1 MKNPAITENHL
12 YLKTFRKGKR
22 FSGRILSVYVLKDY
36 HADKLKKADPM
47 HRTRN
52 RLGLS
57 VTKKVGGAVVRS
69 RVKRILRAG
78 YDRVKGDLKT
88 GYLIVISPYPQ
99 AATHK
104 STDVY
109 RELRYAFR
117 KLDMIEPRLGPSSDS
132 AHSKNDT
139 ATQ

>member
-12 YLKTFRKGKR
+12 YLKTFRRGQR
-22 FSGRILSVYVLKDY
+22 FSGRILSVYVLKDRS
-36 HADKLKKADPM
+36 AEKLKKEDPL
-47 HRTRN
+47 HRLRN

-57 VTKKVGGAVVRS
+57 VTKKIGGAVQRS

-78 YDRVKGDLKT
+78 YDRLKGELKT
-88 GYLIVISPYPQ
+88 GYLIVISPYPSI
-99 AATHK
+99 ASLK

-117 KLDMIEPRLGPSSDS
+117 KLDMMEKRGTAADVSCGKDS
-132 AHSKNDT
+132 AP
-139 ATQ
+139 Q

>member
-22 FSGRILSVYVLKDY
+22 FSGKLLSVYVLKDY
-36 HADKLKKADPM
+36 AAERLKKEDPL
-47 HRTRN
+47 HRLRN

-57 VTKKVGGAVVRS
+57 VTKKIGGAVKRS

-78 YDRVKGDLKT
+78 YDAVKKDIHS
-88 GYLIVISPYPQ
+88 GYLIVISPYPRI
-99 AATHK
+99 AEYK
-104 STDVY
+104 STDVE

-117 KLDMIEPRLGPSSDS
+117 KLDMLKGADKILKDAPKKDI
-132 AHSKNDT
+132 H
-139 ATQ
+139 TQ

>member
-36 HADKLKKADPM
+36 HASRLKKEDPL

-57 VTKKVGGAVVRS
+57 VTKKVGGAVQRS

-78 YDRVKGDLKT
+78 YDSVKKDLKT
-88 GYLIVISPYPQ
+88 GYLIVISPYPR
-99 AATHK
+99 ALECK
-104 STDVY
+104 STDVA

-117 KLDMIEPRLGPSSDS
+117 KIDMLVDKPSPSPVC
-132 AHSKNDT
+132 DT
-139 ATQ
+139 Q

>member
-22 FSGRILSVYVLKDY
+22 FSGRILSLYVLKDY
-36 HADKLKKADPM
+36 GAERLRKADPL

-57 VTKKVGGAVVRS
+57 VTKKIGGAVVRS

-78 YDRVKGDLKT
+78 YDHVKGDLKT
-88 GYLIVISPYPQ
+88 GYLIVISPYPK
-99 AATHK
+99 AAECK

-109 RELRYAFR
+109 KELRYAFR
-117 KLDMIEPRLGPSSDS
+117 KLEMLKESEG
-132 AHSKNDT
+132 T
-139 ATQ
+139 ASVKEKSTQ

>member
-22 FSGRILSVYVLKDY
+22 FSGRILSLYVLKDY
-36 HADKLKKADPM
+36 GAERLRKEDPL
-47 HRTRN
+47 HRIRN

-57 VTKKVGGAVVRS
+57 VTKKIGGAVVRS

-78 YDRVKGDLKT
+78 YDRVKGDLAT
-88 GYLIVISPYPQ
+88 GYLIVISPYPK
-99 AATHK
+99 AAECS

-117 KLDMIEPRLGPSSDS
+117 KLGLIESGDGAEKRG
-132 AHSKNDT
+132 KET
-139 ATQ
+139 VTQ

>member
-36 HADKLKKADPM
+36 GAERLRRADPL
-47 HRTRN
+47 HRIRN

-57 VTKKVGGAVVRS
+57 VTKKVGGAVTRS

-78 YDRVKGDLKT
+78 YDAVKGDLRT
-88 GYLIVISPYPQ
+88 GYLVVISPYPR
-99 AATHK
+99 AAEYK
-104 STDVY
+104 STDVEK
-109 RELRYAFR
+109 ELRYAFR
-117 KLDMIEPRLGPSSDS
+117 KLDMLKDPCEGKPQEKKAL
-132 AHSKNDT
+132 
-139 ATQ
+139 TQ

>member
-1 MKNPAITENHL
+1 MKNPAITDHHL

-22 FSGRILSVYVLKDY
+22 FSGRILSVYVLKD
-36 HADKLKKADPM
+36 HKAEKLRKEDPL
-47 HRTRN
+47 HRLRN

-57 VTKKVGGAVVRS
+57 VTKKIGGAVVRS
-69 RVKRILRAG
+69 RTKRILRAG
-78 YDRVKGDLKT
+78 YDRVKDDLKT

-99 AATHK
+99 RAACK

-117 KLDMIEPRLGPSSDS
+117 KLDMM
-132 AHSKNDT
+132 DT
-139 ATQ
+139 GSESVLPENKHEAQ

>member
-1 MKNPAITENHL
+1 MKNPAITEHHL

-36 HADKLKKADPM
+36 QADKLKKEDPM

-88 GYLIVISPYPQ
+88 GYLIVISPYPK
-99 AATHK
+99 ASECS

-109 RELRYAFR
+109 KELRYAFR
-117 KLDMIEPRLGPSSDS
+117 KLDMMEQHAESSANVPNGKDAAS
-132 AHSKNDT
+132 
-139 ATQ
+139 Q

>member
-22 FSGRILSVYVLKDY
+22 FSGRILSLYVLKDY
-36 HADKLKKADPM
+36 GAERLRKADPL

-57 VTKKVGGAVVRS
+57 VTKKIGGAVVRS

-78 YDRVKGDLKT
+78 YDRVRDDLKT
-88 GYLIVISPYPQ
+88 GYLIVISPYPK
-99 AATHK
+99 AAECK

-109 RELRYAFR
+109 KELRYAFR
-117 KLDMIEPRLGPSSDS
+117 KLDMMKGSDAPDS
-132 AHSKNDT
+132 ERSKAGND
-139 ATQ
+139 AQ

>member
-22 FSGRILSVYVLKDY
+22 FSGKLLSVYVLKDY
-36 HADKLKKADPM
+36 AAERLKKEDPL
-47 HRTRN
+47 HRLRN

-57 VTKKVGGAVVRS
+57 VTKKVGGAVKRS

-78 YDRVKGDLKT
+78 YDSLKKDVRT
-88 GYLIVISPYPQ
+88 GYLIVISPYPRIVDS
-99 AATHK
+99 K
-104 STDVY
+104 STDVA

-117 KLDMIEPRLGPSSDS
+117 KLDILKGTDRDQREECPKKEVP
-132 AHSKNDT
+132 
-139 ATQ
+139 TQ